1 MFKNRSLQVKMVNDK
16 TDPAI
21 TNALANIDFEQIDT
35 IVRKYVKAAAI
46 GGVLIYAAVKTIDTT
61 SEVIVNIAP
70 KR

>member
-1 MFKNRSLQVKMVNDK
+1 MVNDK